1 MATRA
6 NAVFMSV
13 RPARTVRS
21 RASAR
26 RPRATAGSRSAS
38 SCSNIAARRA
48 KTSPPNRV
56 KPYAKSVRWMS
67 KPSLGRSSTICDS
80 ADSTCV
86 GWRRSISSGGWYAL
100 HIICENWRAD
110 PASFFI
116 FFSFHPWWGVLR
128 GCPTYFS
135 DSPPLL
141 QLLFDHPRQPAQR
154 FLDVANQWQGACG
167 VVLCCRQDGN

>member
-26 RPRATAGSRSAS
+26 RRRATAVSRSAS
-38 SCSNIAARRA
+38 SCSNIAAGRE

-56 KPYAKSVRWMS
+56 RSYAKCVRWKS
-67 KPSLGRSSTICDS
+67 KPSLGRSSIICDS
-80 ADSTCV
+80 VDSTCG
-86 GWRRSISSGGWYAL
+86 GWRRSILSGGWCAL

-128 GCPTYFS
+128 GCPAYFL
-135 DSPPLL
+135 DSP
-141 QLLFDHPRQPAQR
+141 R
-154 FLDVANQWQGACG
+154 GAGEEWGKGC
-167 VVLCCRQDGN
+167 